1 MHATIEE
8 EEVTDEEDIDDGENI
23 FVQKKEE
30 GVVNKNWV
38 LLDSQSNINQVCNP
52 AMLTNIRR
60 AWSPSKIH
68 CNARS
73 TGSMLEGS
81 FGSITV
87 KHSPYRIA
95 NVLLLNKAKQRHRVT
110 YNSKDCGGVFQVH
123 TNKGIVEFKPSAQ
136 GLHYHD
142 VSDASSNIELMLVNT
157 VRENF
162 ERYTHNEVEKAACT
176 YVRKP
181 HRQ

>member
-1 MHATIEE
+1 MEVKAELLQMREEGAHHTGVPFKRREARPNARTIEE
-8 EEVTDEEDIDDGENI
+8 EEVVDEEDIDDGENI
-23 FVQKKEE
+23 FMQKKEE

-73 TGSMLEGS
+73 TGSMLEGN

-95 NVLLLNKAKQRHRVT
+95 NVLLLNKAKQQH
-110 YNSKDCGGVFQVH
+110 
-123 TNKGIVEFKPSAQ
+123 
-136 GLHYHD
+136 
-142 VSDASSNIELMLVNT
+142 
-157 VRENF
+157 
-162 ERYTHNEVEKAACT
+162 
-176 YVRKP
+176 
-181 HRQ
+181 